1 MPIDYTWFINF
12 LRLANT
18 DTTQE
23 LNIPPF
29 EDKGD
34 LEYSVTNILAKTLRD
49 SEETETFSD

>member
-1 MPIDYTWFINF
+1 MPIDYAWFINF

-34 LEYSVTNILAKTLRD
+34 LE
-49 SEETETFSD
+49 

>member
-1 MPIDYTWFINF
+1 MPIDYIWFINF

-23 LNIPPF
+23 LNILPF

-34 LEYSVTNILAKTLRD
+34 LE
-49 SEETETFSD
+49 